1 VSAIRV
7 GDLVQVV
14 HFCCDVDS
22 ELGAIFAVRRVYSH
36 TTDCK
41 ICGYTYTGSVVQADD
56 AGQSHG
62 IPTHWLKRIPPL
74 DELERDQIVK
84 ELSV

>member
-1 VSAIRV
+1 MSAIKV

-22 ELGAIFAVRRVYSH
+22 ELGVIFGVGRVYSH
-36 TTDCK
+36 TTDCH
-41 ICGYTYTGSVVQADD
+41 ICGYTYTGIVVRADD

-62 IPTHWLKRIPPL
+62 IPAHWLKRIKPL

-84 ELSV
+84 ELSI